1 MRLPLAEAVCFAPR
15 SAKAK
20 FRAMLATL
28 KSNSAAL
35 TSDLACAVPMAFTF
49 SAPFALVRPMPWTY
63 APALVLTFAKAR
75 FRPTFIRLTD
85 RPPNAGLT
93 TLLAWAL

>member
-20 FRAMLATL
+20 FRAIDATL
-28 KSNSAAL
+28 TWNTAAL
-35 TSDLACAVPMAFTF
+35 TSDMACAVPMAFTF
-49 SAPFALVRPMPWTY
+49 SSPVALVRPLPWTY

-75 FRPTFIRLTD
+75 FRPTFIRLAD

-93 TLLAWAL
+93 TLLAFAL